1 MPEPFEIKLVG
12 KHGVPE
18 TLLEAMRKHGI
29 DPRAAYVESAEGW
42 RYGDPEVDLSSDEQA
57 EETLA
62 LAVEAVRWVEEQAA
76 RSKEFRKA
84 LGSVQ
89 VFGDLPDEV
98 ALRVERAAG
107 SRLARPGDWTGP

>member
-18 TLLEAMRKHGI
+18 PLLEAMRKHGI

-42 RYGDPEVDLSSDEQA
+42 RYGDPEVDLSSDDQA

-62 LAVEAVRWVEEQAA
+62 LALDAVRWVEEQI
-76 RSKEFRKA
+76 
-84 LGSVQ
+84 
-89 VFGDLPDEV
+89 
-98 ALRVERAAG
+98 AAG
-107 SRLARPGDWTGP
+107 DASEPAAAVLELNRPAWVD

>member
-1 MPEPFEIKLVG
+1 MTETFKIKLVG

-62 LAVEAVRWVEEQAA
+62 LAVEAVRWVEEQIDAGDAGEPAA
-76 RSKEFRKA
+76 
-84 LGSVQ
+84 SV
-89 VFGDLPDEV
+89 LELNRPDWI
-98 ALRVERAAG
+98 
-107 SRLARPGDWTGP
+107 D